1 MTKNK
6 PELTKAQKEQL
17 IALVQQQE
25 EDKRLLAKLRD
36 NFANAR
42 SEYSKAH
49 RRMRKLDAI
58 DNGDLWKI
66 MGAKYPK
73 YQILPD
79 TNHVAYIKNNILASI
94 FILPSKLNVSSSVK
108 YTLNT
113 PF

>member
-49 RRMRKLDAI
+49 RRMRK
-58 DNGDLWKI
+58 
-66 MGAKYPK
+66 
-73 YQILPD
+73 
-79 TNHVAYIKNNILASI
+79 
-94 FILPSKLNVSSSVK
+94 
-108 YTLNT
+108 
-113 PF
+113 